1 MCSDSGEK
9 KLDSGTESRFLG
21 WSEQGA
27 GAIAEAIK

>member
-21 WSEQGA
+21 WKVGIEKLVKDFS
-27 GAIAEAIK
+27 